1 MMVMS
6 CNIVEA
12 IRLRHELSKLIYECE
27 ILGETHLMHL
37 EAANKGERLV
47 GAASNS
53 FDTRQIS
60 RENVNFVDMND
71 GSKIESDLAFMEF
84 DSTLRSILDFK
95 SECCIKALMTNLG
108 VEEFRAV
115 VRYQLL
121 QKQMLTVAVQRN

>member
-1 MMVMS
+1 MIMS
-6 CNIVEA
+6 CNILEA

-27 ILGETHLMHL
+27 ILGETHLTHL
-37 EAANKGERLV
+37 ETVNKGERLV

-60 RENVNFVDMND
+60 RENANFVDMND
-71 GSKIESDLAFMEF
+71 GSKIEADLAFMEF

-95 SECCIKALMTNLG
+95 SEVCVKALMTNLG